1 MSYASMHLCKYV
13 CKRRNCGC
21 VDCMY
26 LLLLDGLNK
35 KIGWGIGKGGYNSY
49 GMYVLYT
56 SEE

>member
-1 MSYASMHLCKYV
+1 MHLCKYV